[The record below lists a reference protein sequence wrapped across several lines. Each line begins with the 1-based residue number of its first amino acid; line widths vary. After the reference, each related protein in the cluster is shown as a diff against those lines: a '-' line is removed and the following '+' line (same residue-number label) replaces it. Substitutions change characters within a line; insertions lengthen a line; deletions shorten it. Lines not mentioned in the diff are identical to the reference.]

1 MENQH
6 EIQLTSDE
14 YVDQEINRMEKAI
27 RTTQVVGTTIAVF
40 LFFWLG
46 GIAVKFQRD
55 LEPKEA
61 ANITTGLITDRLY
74 DAQPVLS
81 DYLRETVPAAI
92 ERVPE
97 LAMQQL
103 PVYRETVESGL
114 EEKLRTLT
122 ADTSEALEAVID
134 QFIVDNQDQFKT
146 VILTGEDEAAI
157 AEIADSLRVAILEYL
172 ETPQGNNASIQSQ
185 LDAALASL
193 LEIERTTTRLC
204 YAQDL
209 DPREVKTR
217 RAIAALMESLD
228 QKGTQFTGND
238 NFVSS
243 RITSAMRQAN

>member
-6 EIQLTSDE
+6 EIQLTSAE
-14 YVDQEINRMEKAI
+14 YVEQEIKRTERAI
-27 RTTQVVGTTIAVF
+27 KTTQISGTVIAVF

-55 LEPKEA
+55 LAPKEA

-74 DAQPVLS
+74 DAQAVLS
-81 DYLRETVPAAI
+81 DYLRDTVPSAI
-92 ERVPE
+92 EQVPA

-103 PVYRETVESGL
+103 PVYRESVENGL
-114 EEKLRTLT
+114 EAKLVNLT
-122 ADTSEALEAVID
+122 DETSGALEAAID
-134 QFIVDNQDQFKT
+134 KFIVDNHDQFKT
-146 VILTGEDEAAI
+146 VILTGQDEAAVTEI
-157 AEIADSLRVAILEYL
+157 AESLRVAILEYL
-172 ETPQGNNASIQSQ
+172 DTPQGSSPSIQSQ

-193 LEIERTTTRLC
+193 TEIEKTTTRLC

-228 QKGTQFTGND
+228 QKGSSFNGKD
-238 NFVSS
+238 NYISS
-243 RITSAMRQAN
+243 RINSAMKQEN